1 MAPFIPIACG
11 LATIL
16 TCALAVETG
25 KGTQKTI
32 KRRKRRNVRKNR
44 S

>member
-11 LATIL
+11 LATVL

-25 KGTQKTI
+25 KGTEKTI
-32 KRRKRRNVRKNR
+32 KRRKRKNARKNR